1 MFAAAAP
8 TAASKTVLD
17 VNLNK
22 QLKSLLDGERD
33 FIANAANFSA
43 LLFNLLPDLNWAGF
57 YLMRGNELIL
67 GPFQGKPACI
77 RIPVLPAPKG
87 VCGNAAFHKRT
98 FLVPDVHAFPGHI
111 ACDSASNAEIVI
123 PLMVGKR
130 VIGVLDI
137 DSPRL
142 QRFDQTDQA
151 GLEIMVQTFL
161 DATDTPDTH

>member
-1 MFAAAAP
+1 
-8 TAASKTVLD
+8 
-17 VNLNK
+17 
-22 QLKSLLDGERD
+22 
-33 FIANAANFSA
+33 
-43 LLFNLLPDLNWAGF
+43 
-57 YLMRGNELIL
+57 
-67 GPFQGKPACI
+67 
-77 RIPVLPAPKG
+77 